1 MIVKNGREVYPLR
14 IKKILLGDKL
24 IYYRSSKAEVE
35 HELEL
40 DMEALLRGTPTVPVE
55 MQGGYALTLDPDM
68 VAVLSGLVEAKA
80 PVDIDMETE
89 LYVHLTAPMY
99 LTDPLNI
106 VLNPEANA
114 PATAP
119 CEMDETLPID
129 FYALANAPT
138 AIPCETEESVDTD
151 MEVEAKAADTARMDI
166 EAGVLMGIESEAKA
180 APSAVLDGGAESTVE
195 PEGELSAPV
204 SVPVTLTIGPVLEIE
219 AELWIKPCEWTD
231 PVLLNNVLGITQ
243 VMDAV
248 QIGST
253 LKLYPYDAQYSC
265 LIDEGGAA
273 LVFGDTR
280 IALEVE

>member
-40 DMEALLRGTPTVPVE
+40 DMEALLRGTPTIPVE
-55 MQGGYALTLDPDM
+55 MRGGYALTFDPDM
-68 VAVLSGLVEAKA
+68 VAVLSGLAEAEA
-80 PVDIDMETE
+80 PLDMDMEAE

-106 VLNPEANA
+106 VLNPDANA

-138 AIPCETEESVDTD
+138 AIPCETEKSVDTD
-151 MEVEAKAADTARMDI
+151 MEVEAKAADTARMGI
-166 EAGVLMGIESEAKA
+166 EAVVLDMGIESEAKA
-180 APSAVLDGGAESTVE
+180 APSAVLVGEPAVLPEIDSDLTPAESALLVL
-195 PEGELSAPV
+195 PGD
-204 SVPVTLTIGPVLEIE
+204 VTLEVEVE
-219 AELWIKPCEWTD
+219 AELWIKPGEWTA

-248 QIGST
+248 QVGST
-253 LKLYPYDAQYSC
+253 LKLY
-265 LIDEGGAA
+265 
-273 LVFGDTR
+273 
-280 IALEVE
+280 